1 MSNPFISIWRKEFYA
16 LISGWLGFFILL
28 VYLVLSLGMCFFA
41 GDFFRINN
49 QALFSFFRFQPEILA
64 LLVPAVS
71 MPLWTDESRRGTIDF
86 LLSQPV
92 KYATA
97 IMAKFAAAWSFG
109 AVMLLCTLPLAFV
122 SSFYIRLDWQNIVLA
137 YVAVWLVIGA
147 FAAVGSVISA
157 LSSNPVLTYVCSF
170 FCAWMLLELNPSVL
184 FSWVARRFK
193 GQVSVVLDFRSE
205 YADMIAGQLALNN
218 LIYFGLI
225 IILSL
230 WLNVVIIANK
240 KN

>member
-1 MSNPFISIWRKEFYA
+1 
-16 LISGWLGFFILL
+16 
-28 VYLVLSLGMCFFA
+28 
-41 GDFFRINN
+41 
-49 QALFSFFRFQPEILA
+49 
-64 LLVPAVS
+64 
-71 MPLWTDESRRGTIDF
+71 
-86 LLSQPV
+86 
-92 KYATA
+92 
-97 IMAKFAAAWSFG
+97 
-109 AVMLLCTLPLAFV
+109 
-122 SSFYIRLDWQNIVLA
+122 
-137 YVAVWLVIGA
+137 
-147 FAAVGSVISA
+147 
-157 LSSNPVLTYVCSF
+157 
-170 FCAWMLLELNPSVL
+170 MLLELKPSVL